1 MSNQGQLQC
10 GLSTAV
16 ALTLKSNSKAANQ
29 RCIHAAAVITA
40 FSEYSDNPAGIP
52 HLLSNELE
60 LFHTLTPGKKTKTT
74 NQQQKPLTSQ
84 VCYSCYLYKHNP
96 GPFLTFCFS
105 HICVGI
111 KEEQKTP
118 IWFLQK
124 SPCARAGFP
133 SRDLCAAFLTSAAIR
148 LGIIQQLVS
157 SK

>member
-60 LFHTLTPGKKTKTT
+60 LFHTLTPGKKKKTKQQT
-74 NQQQKPLTSQ
+74 NSR
-84 VCYSCYLYKHNP
+84 NP
-96 GPFLTFCFS
+96 S
-105 HICVGI
+105 HL
-111 KEEQKTP
+111 KY
-118 IWFLQK
+118 
-124 SPCARAGFP
+124 
-133 SRDLCAAFLTSAAIR
+133 AIHV
-148 LGIIQQLVS
+148 IYTNTILVLF
-157 SK
+157 